1 MLKNI
6 LAIFLGLFI
15 GLAVIFSGSGMGK
28 EWFTEIRSLDF
39 SQWQEVIRQAPAE
52 FFIIL
57 LISYALGSLMGGIT
71 TAFFVNTA
79 KEAYAFLIGFIL
91 FTFSCLHVFCYR
103 MPFWF
108 ELSTFFVFFPASWLG
123 GKLVVCIHKN
133 QILPDPYEEKR
144 QLK

>member
-15 GLAVIFSGSGMGK
+15 GIAVTFSGSGMAK
-28 EWFTEIRSLDF
+28 EWFTEPSSLNF

-57 LISYALGSLMGGIT
+57 LISYALGSLMGGVT
-71 TAFFVNTA
+71 TAFFVSTA

-91 FTFSCLHVFCYR
+91 FVFSCVHIFCYR

-123 GKLVVCIHKN
+123 GKLVVSI
-133 QILPDPYEEKR
+133 QPDLIR
-144 QLK
+144 FL